1 MQKTNLTK
9 QFLHHLINFKFFL
22 PLKYYQKST
31 KILDMLFVSKA
42 ALHSETY
49 VPGTKNVVMFWH
61 LFFDDEEHWRPDDP
75 AIFIEQQS
83 QRAKPRELM
92 QMLMKH

>member
-1 MQKTNLTK
+1 MRPMSLEQK
-9 QFLHHLINFKFFL
+9 
-22 PLKYYQKST
+22 
-31 KILDMLFVSKA
+31 KI
-42 ALHSETY
+42 
-49 VPGTKNVVMFWH
+49 VMFWH